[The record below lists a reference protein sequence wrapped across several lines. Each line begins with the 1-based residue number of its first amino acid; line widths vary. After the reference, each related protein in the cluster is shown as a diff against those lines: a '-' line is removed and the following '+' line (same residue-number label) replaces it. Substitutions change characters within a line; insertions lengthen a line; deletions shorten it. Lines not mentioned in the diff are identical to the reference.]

1 MCGRFVRTSPADVI
15 RAEFGVTSTAEV
27 DLAPRYNVCPGEP
40 VAAIVERGSER
51 RLGPLVWGLG
61 PRARVNLRSETV
73 GMRSATR
80 DAFLRRRCL
89 VIADGFYEWLRE
101 DGQKVPYFFRL
112 ASRRPFAFAGIWSR
126 GDGGER
132 PRTAILT
139 RPADEV
145 VGKIHDRMP
154 VILDASAGGMW
165 IDPKIDD
172 SAKLERLLLESVAML
187 ESWRVST
194 FVNSGRNDSPECIRP
209 AEAPLR
215 LVPLG
220 E

>member
-1 MCGRFVRTSPADVI
+1 MCGRFVRTSPADVV
-15 RAEFGVTSTAEV
+15 RAEFGVTSMAEV
-27 DLAPRYNVCPGEP
+27 DLAPRYNICPGEP

-51 RLGPLVWGLG
+51 RLGQLVWGLG
-61 PRARVNLRSETV
+61 SRAQVNVRSETV
-73 GMRSATR
+73 GARSATR
-80 DAFLRRRCL
+80 EAFLRRRCL

-126 GDGGER
+126 GEGRER
-132 PRTAILT
+132 PQTAILT

-145 VGKIHDRMP
+145 VAKVHDRMP
-154 VILDASAGGMW
+154 VVLEASTGGRW
-165 IDPKIDD
+165 LDPKIDD
-172 SAKLERLLLESVAML
+172 AAELERLLREPVAL

-194 FVNSGRNDSPECIRP
+194 IVNSGRNDSPECVRP

-215 LVPLG
+215 LVPRG
-220 E
+220 D

>member
-15 RAEFGVTSTAEV
+15 RAEFGVTATAEV
-27 DLAPRYNVCPGEP
+27 DLAPRYNICPGEP
-40 VAAIVERGSER
+40 VAAIVGRASER

-61 PRARVNLRSETV
+61 PRAQVNVRTETV
-73 GMRSATR
+73 GTRSATR
-80 DAFLRRRCL
+80 DAFLHRRCL
-89 VIADGFYEWLRE
+89 VMADGFYEWLRQ

-126 GDGGER
+126 GDAGER
-132 PRTAILT
+132 PQTAILT
-139 RPADEV
+139 RPADDV
-145 VGKIHDRMP
+145 VAKIHDRMP
-154 VILDASAGGMW
+154 VVLDPSAAGRW
-165 IDPKIDD
+165 IDPKID
-172 SAKLERLLLESVAML
+172 ATAELERLLREPVTAL

-194 FVNSGRNDSPECIRP
+194 FVNSARNDSPECIRP

-220 E
+220 H